1 MLTKGVL
8 ATGRKLYEK
17 GDILAIDK
25 FIVNGSATLV
35 NRFSSTVKKIQTG
48 FVYHYAFIMIISL
61 VGILIWLIGS

>member
-1 MLTKGVL
+1 MLTKSVL
-8 ATGRKLYEK
+8 FTGTKLYEK

-25 FIVNGSATLV
+25 FIVNGSAILV

-61 VGILIWLIGS
+61 VGILVWLVGS